1 MEVLKAEARAQ
12 PSLFTV
18 PTDPQE
24 EIRLLRARWKVPW
37 TSCVGCR
44 SSGRHAR
51 GNNGH
56 EVARLCH
63 VMGTAATRSTVSL
76 TPSMV
81 SNAVQLIVSW
91 VIHHLCGFQVC
102 RVGEASNPG
111 PVVTR
116 QGSRFLAFHDTHVSS
131 DEELLVRPN
140 TGRHVIARVEASL
153 VPATSEESRKVCGRG
168 HWAHG
173 CTDTIV
179 DDLEWDLTES
189 QLSRSRV

>member
-1 MEVLKAEARAQ
+1 MTCCQNGPCSREN
-12 PSLFTV
+12 FV
-18 PTDPQE
+18 PANDE
-24 EIRLLRARWKVPW
+24 DILRWMQIVRPTCKRQHW
-37 TSCVGCR
+37 
-44 SSGRHAR
+44 
-51 GNNGH
+51 H

-63 VMGTAATRSTVSL
+63 VMDTAATRSTVSL

-140 TGRHVIARVEASL
+140 TGRHVIARVAASL
-153 VPATSEESRKVCGRG
+153 VPATSQESRKVCGRG

-189 QLSRSRV
+189 QGQHSMPGVLQIQLSRSRV